1 MQGYDIFDLGG
12 FEFNACVH
20 NVKKGAFSSKQA
32 TKTGTTICGVIYSNG
47 VVLGADTRS
56 TNGETVADKNCEK
69 IHYIAPNIYC
79 CGAGTAADTEAVTG
93 MHFIHFS
100 MSHLFLILKE
110 WYLLHSSFI
119 VNQHFGRVVLYLRKV
134 S

>member
-79 CGAGTAADTEAVTG
+79 CGAGTAAAAASPRHSSCSLAIYLVGHISGVTG
-93 MHFIHFS
+93 
-100 MSHLFLILKE
+100 
-110 WYLLHSSFI
+110 
-119 VNQHFGRVVLYLRKV
+119 R
-134 S
+134 